1 MLGCLA
7 REECG
12 SGGNVNG
19 VMAVPEV
26 DPGIVPAIP
35 VVGKGKGGK
44 AEAGGPRGT
53 RDRRGALSFSRMR
66 ETRLGERARP
76 FPSGLPLARQWRKK
90 PLRETLK
97 PLKTLKTAKSGDSSR
112 Q

>member
-1 MLGCLA
+1 MLGCPA

-44 AEAGGPRGT
+44 ADDGPRGT
-53 RDRRGALSFSRMR
+53 RDPGPPCHSRECEKPDLASGPALSLLDSRLR
-66 ETRLGERARP
+66 GNDRKNRFAKRL
-76 FPSGLPLARQWRKK
+76 SH
-90 PLRETLK
+90 
-97 PLKTLKTAKSGDSSR
+97 
-112 Q
+112 